1 MYPAQLPWEM
11 TETGAK
17 VQIGQLG
24 LLIVRKVKTDYD
36 VCIFGKCLKNRS
48 VTLDDGKMRAE
59 AAARKWI
66 ADATQILWSDVEREK
81 PMPPQTNARPG
92 AIAKGRRSANQA
104 TGSG

>member
-1 MYPAQLPWEM
+1 MYPSDLPWIA
-11 TETGAK
+11 TPHGAQ

-24 LLIVRKVKTDYD
+24 LLVVRKVKTDME
-36 VCIFGKCLKNRS
+36 VVVFGKCLMNRS

-81 PMPPQTNARPG
+81 PMPRQTNAHPG
-92 AIAKGRRSANQA
+92 GIAKKSIRSA
-104 TGSG
+104 

>member
-1 MYPAQLPWEM
+1 MYPAQLPWET

-24 LLIVRKVKTDYD
+24 LLIVRKVKTDME
-36 VCIFGKCLKNRS
+36 VVVFGKCLMNRS

-66 ADATQILWSDVEREK
+66 ADATAILWSDVEREK

-92 AIAKGRRSANQA
+92 GIAKRQKVVNPER
-104 TGSG
+104 